1 MLHAQLVASH
11 IRDYTSMHERKPS
24 VDVRDFL
31 TFVRARQHSECPIW
45 FQRCKDRSSDVP
57 KHEWLHERFLP
68 PDYRV
73 PKVAEVLNCTHVLQR
88 YAPPV
93 DCVALSQARA
103 FYEGEGYTHEAYR
116 RRPEM
121 FDAFHVSSFAC
132 MALAEMVE
140 YQGAP
145 MTVRLTDKLTTQ
157 KGLEHETV
165 VRVLKPYGTHAG
177 HVVGDCS
184 LAPQTDL
191 KRVGGQIVGDVR
203 LLECRWNLSSENPIE
218 TYLFV
223 QETIETLAIPFKLER
238 DPVSDTFWLRVFML
252 EITVTLDDAGDFVD
266 KLVVNP
272 WYLFLKSHL
281 FYWRSLMEVDLPHV
295 EILHSHGYVDSSEAQ
310 TVTVPTLEVN
320 IRDSWHVYESSHF
333 SERPRTS
340 VMASNFSTG
349 VVWCVDMPDYPE
361 AITNPS
367 QIHLKAPELP
377 YFTRDTLLPLVR
389 STRERHVAH
398 MLSRGDKY
406 VSTAGTTYG
415 HVTCTYGP
423 AADIFM
429 MYVST
434 CYKVGVHYRIGHVV
448 MVTRD
453 VERTRAF
460 VGRHFRADRPWIQE
474 EVFLALATRACRL
487 CTSTNLLLPP
497 IPVGRVL
504 FRDEFTTA
512 CIHKGT
518 WKLAGCGCAPCV
530 SARNEPMLGVY

>member
-11 IRDYTSMHERKPS
+11 IRDYTSTHERKTS

-31 TFVRARQHSECPIW
+31 LFVRARQHSECPMW
-45 FQRCKDRSSDVP
+45 FHRCKDRSGEVP

-88 YAPPV
+88 HAPPI
-93 DCVALSQARA
+93 DCVALSQARTL
-103 FYEGEGYTHEAYR
+103 YEGEGYTFDAYR

-121 FDAFHVSSFAC
+121 FDAFSVSSFAC
-132 MALAEMVE
+132 TVLAELVE

-145 MTVRLTDKLTTQ
+145 LTVRLTDKLMVQ
-157 KGLEHETV
+157 KGLERDTIQ
-165 VRVLKPYGTHAG
+165 VLKPYGST
-177 HVVGDCS
+177 VGVANEQS
-184 LAPQTDL
+184 FIPSTEL
-191 KRVGGQIVGDVR
+191 KRVGGQVVGDVR

-238 DPVSDTFWLRVFML
+238 DPVSDTYWLRVFML
-252 EITVTLDDAGDFVD
+252 EITVALDDTGDFVD

-295 EILHSHGYVDSSEAQ
+295 RVLHSHGYVDSSEAQ
-310 TVTVPTLEVN
+310 TATVPLLEVN

-340 VMASNFSTG
+340 AMASNFSTG
-349 VVWCVDMPDYPE
+349 IVWCMDMPDYPE
-361 AITNPS
+361 AISVSS
-367 QIHLKAPELP
+367 QIQLKAPEQK
-377 YFTRDTLLPLVR
+377 YFTRDILLSLVR

-398 MLSRGDKY
+398 MLSRGDRY
-406 VSTAGTTYG
+406 VISAGTTYG

-423 AADIFM
+423 AVDIFL

-434 CYKVGVHYRIGHVV
+434 CYKVGIHYRIGHVV

-460 VGRHFRADRPWIQE
+460 LERHLRTDRTWIQE
-474 EVFLALATRACRL
+474 DVFLALATRACRL

-504 FRDEFTTA
+504 FHDEFTTA

-518 WKLAGCGCAPCV
+518 WKLAGCGCVPCV